1 MEEGRATELPVCSVG
16 ASLVRGCHLVSV
28 LGCFKA
34 VARQEY
40 LSTVKSLPQVVYIL
54 CTLCVHF
61 VY

>member
-1 MEEGRATELPVCSVG
+1 MELPVCSVG